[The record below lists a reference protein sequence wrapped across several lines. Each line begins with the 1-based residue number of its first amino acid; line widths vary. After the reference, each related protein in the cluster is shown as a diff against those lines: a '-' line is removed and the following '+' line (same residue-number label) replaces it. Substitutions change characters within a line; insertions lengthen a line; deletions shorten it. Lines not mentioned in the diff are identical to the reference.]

1 MKTIVNTRKMD
12 VNAEIN
18 YILIWLLTIAIE
30 LSQGKY
36 SLFYALLF
44 YIPPHCNI
52 SSVCTNFKLPRI
64 LFFFF
69 IENHSKTNLLL
80 LLFEACLVQMGFID
94 NQIYLQLLQYQ
105 MDLKFLE
112 K

>member
-1 MKTIVNTRKMD
+1 MD

-30 LSQGKY
+30 FSKGKH
-36 SLFYALLF
+36 SLFYALPFNL
-44 YIPPHCNI
+44 PPHCNI
-52 SSVCTNFKLPRI
+52 SSVYTNFKLPRI

-80 LLFEACLVQMGFID
+80 LLFEVCLVQMGFID